1 MANDRYVNESAVA
14 TRHAIAMHRAQTRH
28 GERTIPDFEALYSY
42 PPKMALKAFYKCICF
57 VFWPHLDCFEDLYK
71 ALGFEIDFPSVHYDG
86 LYAIQYSSA
95 LKPSSTTYNPTKAS
109 T

>member
-1 MANDRYVNESAVA
+1 MY
-14 TRHAIAMHRAQTRH
+14 
-28 GERTIPDFEALYSY
+28 F
-42 PPKMALKAFYKCICF
+42 F

-71 ALGFEIDFPSVHYDG
+71 ALGFEVDFPSVHYDG